1 MLYFEI
7 FFGAFA
13 NKNRYVNVKLCI
25 ITYLQGRNFA
35 KIIGG
40 AHNLLN

>member
-1 MLYFEI
+1 ML
-7 FFGAFA
+7 
-13 NKNRYVNVKLCI
+13 KLRLCI

-40 AHNLLN
+40 AHSAQLIELENRSFYHDFT